1 MRARKGLSGVE
12 VRYTMKPEVT
22 DIMQVL
28 HLRQLSTAG
37 AYRLGGR
44 SLLILGAL
52 FWIVYGLLTQ
62 ASPAGVEGV
71 AIPMVVPGLVLAA
84 LLAVA
89 WKWELIG
96 GIALL
101 SWALLAAVYYPL
113 YFGSRPPEEILFTT
127 AALSLPPLLGGFL
140 FLAAWG
146 GERE

>member
-1 MRARKGLSGVE
+1 
-12 VRYTMKPEVT
+12 MKPEVT
-22 DIMQVL
+22 DIMQAL
-28 HLRQLSTAG
+28 HLPQLSSAG

-52 FWIVYGLLTQ
+52 FWIVYGLTQ
-62 ASPAGVEGV
+62 TGPAGVEGV
-71 AIPMVVPGLVLAA
+71 ALPMVVPGLVLAA

>member
-1 MRARKGLSGVE
+1 
-12 VRYTMKPEVT
+12 
-22 DIMQVL
+22 MQAL
-28 HLRQLSTAG
+28 HLPHLSIAG
-37 AYRLGGR
+37 SYRLGAR

-52 FWIVYGLLTQ
+52 FWIVYGLTRTGRT
-62 ASPAGVEGV
+62 GVEGL

-84 LLAVA
+84 LLAVS

-113 YFGSRPPEEILFTT
+113 YFGAHPPEEILFTT

-146 GERE
+146 GER

>member
-1 MRARKGLSGVE
+1 ME
-12 VRYTMKPEVT
+12 PEVT

-28 HLRQLSTAG
+28 HLPHLSTTES
-37 AYRLGGR
+37 YRWAAR
-44 SLLILGAL
+44 SLLVLGSL
-52 FWIVYGLLTQ
+52 FWIVYGLTR
-62 ASPAGVEGV
+62 SGPAGVEGV
-71 AIPMVVPGLVLAA
+71 AIPMVIPGLVLAV
-84 LLAVA
+84 LLALS

-146 GERE
+146 GER